1 MSEEEEDYQQ
11 TAKQVVDK
19 LRAEGL
25 YEPDKVIPSLGAI
38 VWAYMQDYPRE
49 YLEAAADSGPNM
61 WDLWVLGEVLRLVG
75 LSSGLD
81 ARRANV
87 WANALWNG
95 LNVWVKANA
104 LWRMQEILRNE
115 LVEATKREMVGA
127 EVTK

>member
-1 MSEEEEDYQQ
+1 MSEEEDYQQ

-19 LRAEGL
+19 LRAKGL

-49 YLEAAADSGPNM
+49 QLEAAADSGPNM
-61 WDLWVLGEVLRLVG
+61 WDLWVVGEVLRLVG

-81 ARRANV
+81 AH
-87 WANALWNG
+87 W

-115 LVEATKREMVGA
+115 LVEATKKTMVGA